1 MKKEHLNR
9 WQRIAAF
16 KLDDP
21 QAARPFSKK
30 LAEENKWTE
39 HDTLRVIAEYKKF
52 VFLCITLPNGAS
64 PSPTID
70 EVWHLHLTYT
80 DSYWNQFC
88 PHVLETPL
96 HHHPSKGG
104 GNETQKHEDW
114 YRQTLI
120 GYIETFGHIPP
131 NDIWIMPL
139 NFDPS
144 VYLPKNSPFLLQ
156 NRGNT
161 DGTSRSN
168 HERGYEHTENTV
180 SSEKTTLGEYIAYA
194 LIINLLVAL
203 LIPSLLKGVT
213 FLIPFSLLGISIAF
227 LIIQHH
233 AKHKALIET
242 QLHRLSNCF
251 SPYLAAWVSGGNE
264 RLLTAFLYEATSHCT
279 FQPTTNTIV
288 FQLKHDE
295 NLYKNPLYPL
305 LETLEKPEVSIH
317 FIKESVRPYWQLIE
331 KQRDEMGYEDKPLTP
346 KIWSL
351 IGVFYLIGFIRS
363 VEGLFF
369 HKPILF
375 LLLTILVSIIT
386 LAVVNSVTSLNF
398 QDWRER
404 FTNHYK
410 TKYAVEK
417 DDNTMWQFALGAT
430 VFSIGSNWYGFENE
444 LRPQEEK
451 NNGGDGGS
459 SSGCGGSGDGGG
471 SSCGGGCGG
480 CCGCGS

>member
-16 KLDDP
+16 KLDDE

-30 LAEENKWTE
+30 LAEEQKWTE
-39 HDTLRVIAEYKKF
+39 DFTQRVIAEYKKF
-52 VFLCITLPNGAS
+52 AFLCVTLPNGAS
-64 PSPTID
+64 PSPKVD
-70 EVWHLHLTYT
+70 EAWHLHLTYT

-88 PHVLETPL
+88 PNILGTQL

-104 GNETQKHEDW
+104 SGETQKHEDW

-144 VYLPKNSPFLLQ
+144 VYLSKNSPFLLQ
-156 NRGNT
+156 NSENT
-161 DGTSRSN
+161 EG
-168 HERGYEHTENTV
+168 GYEHIENTV
-180 SSEKTTLGEYIAYA
+180 STGKTTFWEYIAYA

-213 FLIPFSLLGISIAF
+213 FLIPFSLLGMTIVL
-227 LIIQHH
+227 LIVQHH
-233 AKHKALIET
+233 AKHKVLIET
-242 QLHRLSNCF
+242 QLQGLSNCL
-251 SPYLAAWVSGGNE
+251 SPYIAAWVSGGNE
-264 RLLTAFLYEATSHCT
+264 RLMTAFLYEATSHCA
-279 FQPTTNTIV
+279 FQLTTNTIV
-288 FQLKHDE
+288 FQLKKDDT
-295 NLYKNPLYPL
+295 LYKNPLYPL
-305 LETLEKPEVSIH
+305 LETLEKPEVSLS
-317 FIKESVRPYWQLIE
+317 FIKESVRPYWELIE
-331 KQRDEMGYEDKPLTP
+331 KQRDEMGFEDKPLTP

-369 HKPILF
+369 HKPLLF

-386 LAVVNSVTSLNF
+386 LAVVNRLTSLNF

-410 TKYAVEK
+410 MQYDRGKE
-417 DDNTMWQFALGAT
+417 DNTMWQFALGAT

-444 LRPQEEK
+444 LRPQEQK
-451 NNGGDGGS
+451 NNGGDGGI
-459 SSGCGGSGDGGG
+459 SSGCSGGDGGSGCGG

-480 CCGCGS
+480 CGGGCGS